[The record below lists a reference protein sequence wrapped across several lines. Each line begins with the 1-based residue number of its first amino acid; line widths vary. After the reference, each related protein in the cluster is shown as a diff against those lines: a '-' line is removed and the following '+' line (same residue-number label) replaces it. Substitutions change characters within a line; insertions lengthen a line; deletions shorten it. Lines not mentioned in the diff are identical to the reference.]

1 MWVYAHNGHKIGPVE
16 FDEIVNQIKAGVIVE
31 TTPVCSSGE
40 KPCRAGQH
48 PKLKQFFAAINNSPE
63 PQNVPSNP
71 SSFQFTLPSTPKPQ
85 FSFPGASE
93 TKATPSNEAAASKSE
108 TAIPDFSQSSSSKPS
123 SGRKNFK
130 RHSGTR
136 KKAANSNQMMIIGA
150 AAAVIVVVIGLF
162 FIAGGSSGS
171 SGLSNL
177 VTSKAPKTVTFT
189 DEDTVDNLRPKAES
203 GNMEAQFKLGM
214 ILNDYET
221 IKWYKKAANNGYA
234 PAQVFCFFNL
244 KKEDKEEAERWL
256 KNAAKQKYP
265 VALSICYA
273 QGIVYEP
280 DKDKAKRILVNA
292 AEGGDSIA
300 QTALG
305 MLYNDSTTFSLKDS
319 GKSRYWLRQAA
330 EQGIPDAQEMLYEE
344 FDENKWVYS
353 LAKRGYVKMQ
363 LEYVGILT
371 KEHRGIDT
379 EGKARIDE
387 VVAWI
392 KNAADN
398 NNSKAQNFLGVF
410 YYFGE
415 WGFPEDRDMA
425 YKWWKKAADNGNQ
438 VAQKLLRDNF

>member
-48 PKLKQFFAAINNSPE
+48 PKLKPFFTAVSNSPK
-63 PQNVPSNP
+63 PQNANSNS
-71 SSFQFTLPSTPKPQ
+71 SSFQFTLPSAPKPQ
-85 FSFPGASE
+85 FSFPDASE
-93 TKATPSNEAAASKSE
+93 TKAASSREAAASGSV
-108 TAIPDFSQSSSSKPS
+108 TAIPDFSQASSSQPS
-123 SGRKNFK
+123 SGHKKFK
-130 RHSGTR
+130 RHSGSR
-136 KKAANSNQMMIIGA
+136 KKAANSNQMIIIGV
-150 AAAVIVVVIGLF
+150 AAAVIVAVIGLV
-162 FIAGGSSGS
+162 IVAGVGSGS

-244 KKEDKEEAERWL
+244 KNEDKEEAERWL
-256 KNAAKQKYP
+256 KNAAEQKYP

-273 QGIVYEP
+273 QGIVFEP
-280 DKDKAKRILVNA
+280 DKDKAKRILINA

-300 QTALG
+300 QTSLG
-305 MLYNDSTTFSLKDS
+305 ILYNDSTTFSLKDS

-363 LEYVGILT
+363 LEYVRILA

-387 VVAWI
+387 VVAWV

-398 NNSKAQNFLGVF
+398 NNCIAQNFLGLF

-415 WGFPEDRDMA
+415 MGFPEDSNMA
-425 YKWWKKAADNGNQ
+425 YKWWKKAADNGDYN
-438 VAQKLLRDNF
+438 AQKFLREKF